1 MFVVTSPRK
10 PEPSLTVKGQPNE
23 DAVLCTNDKTY
34 ALRSVALSNSALV
47 VTSSAFDSSSEREAV
62 FIRDEL
68 HEILEITPTVPK
80 LHKLGDLLR
89 GREYDESDEPD
100 SESKVRVIV
109 LVLVFDGSDMTSRV
123 QLQVIILIKTFETRY
138 KLVIQNWI
146 MD

>member
-1 MFVVTSPRK
+1 
-10 PEPSLTVKGQPNE
+10 
-23 DAVLCTNDKTY
+23 
-34 ALRSVALSNSALV
+34 
-47 VTSSAFDSSSEREAV
+47 
-62 FIRDEL
+62 
-68 HEILEITPTVPK
+68 
-80 LHKLGDLLR
+80 LLR

-109 LVLVFDGSDMTSRV
+109 LVLVFDGSDMTCRV

>member
-10 PEPSLTVKGQPNE
+10 PEPSLTVKGQPDE

-89 GREYDESDEPD
+89 GREYDELDEPD
-100 SESKVRVIV
+100 SESKVRVI
-109 LVLVFDGSDMTSRV
+109 VLVFDGSDMTSRV
-123 QLQVIILIKTFETRY
+123 QLQVIILIKMFETRY